1 VAYHKATPTSDW
13 PKRAIDYRNIDSLK
27 YVYSIASPKLPG
39 NKFTTHTDLVTTSYP
54 SFTTGDWHR
63 LSNGG
68 SRDSVLERYLAVVDD
83 ATVAVATADGLVRR
97 QVTKGSIVLAEA
109 LSDGTWLVSVP
120 ITGEPIDDV
129 MDDASTTA

>member
-1 VAYHKATPTSDW
+1 MAYNKAKPHTDW
-13 PKRAIDYRNIDSLK
+13 LQRPVDYRNIDSLK

-39 NKFTTHTDLVTTSYP
+39 NKFATHTDFVTRSYP

-83 ATVAVATADGLVRR
+83 AGLLIETADGPKTYSVP
-97 QVTKGSIVLAEA
+97 KGSITLVEWLPNKTFRVSIPLGADSIEGGEAE
-109 LSDGTWLVSVP
+109 DN
-120 ITGEPIDDV
+120 
-129 MDDASTTA
+129 DAA